1 MAEKFNKKLKQ
12 YFKKRIIRE
21 ISADDGYTKASV
33 SVVLNIANDKPAAL
47 FIKRTENPGDSYSG
61 HVAFPGGKMS
71 EADNS
76 PLDTAVRETV
86 EEVGINLNDDSI
98 CIGRLDDLKPLN
110 PNGPRFIVSPFIFI
124 LQNRINVRI
133 NKDEV
138 EQYMWIT
145 LEHLSDLNN
154 MRIRYKERGGETIE
168 DYVYSYRNFLIWG
181 MTGRIINSLIKEV
194 SVII

>member
-1 MAEKFNKKLKQ
+1 MAEEFNKKLQQ
-12 YFKKRIIRE
+12 YFKKRKNRL
-21 ISADDGYTKASV
+21 ISPDEGYTKASV
-33 SVVLNIANDKPAAL
+33 AVVLNTVNEKPNVL

-71 EADNS
+71 EADSN

-86 EEVGINLNDDSI
+86 EEVGINLNDNSI

-110 PNGPRFIVSPFIFI
+110 PNGPKFIVSPFLFI
-124 LQNRINVRI
+124 LQNDIIVEI

-145 LEHLSDLNN
+145 LEHLSDVNN
-154 MRIRYKERGGETIE
+154 MRIRYKQRGKETIE
-168 DYVYSYRNFLIWG
+168 DYVYSYRSFLIWG
-181 MTGRIINSLIKEV
+181 MTGRIINSLLKEV
-194 SVII
+194 SVIM

>member
-1 MAEKFNKKLKQ
+1 MAEEFNKKLEQ
-12 YFKKRIIRE
+12 YFKKRENRE
-21 ISADDGYTKASV
+21 ISTDDGYTNASV
-33 SVVLNIANDKPAAL
+33 SVILEIVNDKPSAL

-71 EADNS
+71 DADNS
-76 PLDTAVRETV
+76 PFDTAVRETA
-86 EEVGINLNDDSI
+86 EEIGVNLIENSI

-110 PNGPRFIVSPFIFI
+110 PNGPKFIVSPFLFI
-124 LQNRINVRI
+124 LQNDITVRM